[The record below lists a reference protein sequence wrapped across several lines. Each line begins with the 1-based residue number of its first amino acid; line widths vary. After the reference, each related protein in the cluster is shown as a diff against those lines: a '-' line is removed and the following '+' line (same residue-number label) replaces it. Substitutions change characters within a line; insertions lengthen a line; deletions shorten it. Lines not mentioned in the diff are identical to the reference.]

1 MKDYQKEITPLADDD
16 LFILLDHPNAKFDY
30 PVHYHSDYE
39 INLVLNDE
47 GTRVFGDSD
56 EKFSSPDLV
65 MLGPNIPHAWKGTRQ
80 EGNHVITI
88 QFSEELLNFP
98 ILNKRMFASIRQL
111 LIESRRGLTFSNDT
125 KVLIADKILRL
136 TRLQGFHTVLDFLS
150 ILYDLSIANK
160 EMLVSNYYDAN
171 EALTAFKSRRITKV
185 CDYIEKNFQDSVKLS
200 DVAKLVNMS
209 ESAFSHFFKKKTGCS
224 FIDYLNSV
232 RIGKASQ
239 MLIDTTHS
247 INEICYSCGFNNLSN
262 FIRIFK
268 KFKGPTPSEYRSKL
282 QQILIKY

>member
-47 GTRVFGDSD
+47 GTRVVGDSD

-185 CDYIEKNFQDSVKLS
+185 CDYIEKKFPGFCKTVGCCKTCKYVGISIQPFLQKENRMFFYRLS
-200 DVAKLVNMS
+200 
-209 ESAFSHFFKKKTGCS
+209 
-224 FIDYLNSV
+224 
-232 RIGKASQ
+232 
-239 MLIDTTHS
+239 
-247 INEICYSCGFNNLSN
+247 
-262 FIRIFK
+262 
-268 KFKGPTPSEYRSKL
+268 
-282 QQILIKY
+282 

>member
-1 MKDYQKEITPLADDD
+1 MKDYQKEITPIADDD
-16 LFILLDHPNAKFDY
+16 LFIVLNHPNANFDY

-47 GTRVFGDSD
+47 GKRIIGDS
-56 EKFSSPDLV
+56 EETFTSPDLV
-65 MLGPNIPHAWKGTRQ
+65 MVGPNIPHAWRGTRP

-88 QFSEELLNFP
+88 QFSENLLNFP
-98 ILNKRMFASIRQL
+98 ILDKRLFATIKQL
-111 LIESRRGLTFSNDT
+111 LIESRRGLTFSEDT
-125 KVLIADKILRL
+125 KKLITDKILRL

-160 EMLVSNYYDAN
+160 QILMSGVYDSNEMIATS
-171 EALTAFKSRRITKV
+171 KSRRIEKV
-185 CDYIEKNFQDSVKLS
+185 CNYIETNYQEPIKLI
-200 DVAKLVNMS
+200 DVANLVNMS

-268 KFKGPTPSEYRSKL
+268 KIKGPTPSEYRSKL